1 MKMNRIV
8 RDMTKKLNKKAK
20 LVLVGEDTEVD
31 KNIIEHIG
39 DPLMHIIRN
48 SIDHGIEMPSVRV
61 DNGKDESGTVTLSAE
76 NASGEVVIKITD
88 DGAGLDREKILSKA
102 IANKLFNKP
111 EDELTDKEIYPF
123 IFHVFYSFFYH

>member
-1 MKMNRIV
+1 
-8 RDMTKKLNKKAK
+8 MTKKLNKKAK

-48 SIDHGIEMPSVRV
+48 SIDHGIERPDVRV

-76 NASGEVVIKITD
+76 NASGEVVIKIAD

-102 IANKLFNKP
+102 RANKLFTKP
-111 EDELTDKEIYPF
+111 EDELTDKEIY
-123 IFHVFYSFFYH
+123 SFPDSQPTKR